1 MHRFY
6 QIGQSFVMVD
16 DSASL
21 KWFSTEISPTDF
33 AGGYR
38 LAVHGQMTIYILD
51 RISTI

>member
-6 QIGQSFVMVD
+6 QIGQSFVMVE

-21 KWFSTEISPTDF
+21 KWFSTEISHTDF

-38 LAVHGQMTIYILD
+38 LAVHGFT
-51 RISTI
+51 